1 MHMEL
6 LEWDAQSYDALP
18 LPHKRWGP
26 HTIGRL
32 RLTGDET
39 VADVGCGTGRDAE
52 HLLELLPAGRVL
64 AIDGSQQMLA
74 QTRSRVAGAG
84 HADRVEIIQADLRDP
99 APAALATHPPV
110 DAAVSVATLH
120 WLPDH
125 AQVFRTVAGLLQP
138 GGQFAA
144 EAGGRG
150 NIASIVAVLS
160 ELGAGD
166 GTGIWN
172 FADVPETMSRL
183 AAAGFA
189 EIEVNLVPNP
199 ARLDAGRQFEA
210 YLATVVLGAHLREL
224 PPEDRAPFVREVA
237 ARLAEPVVDYVRLQI
252 RATRS

>member
-1 MHMEL
+1 MEL

-32 RLTGDET
+32 RLTGGET
-39 VADVGCGTGRDAE
+39 VADVGCGTGRDAQ
-52 HLLELLPAGRVL
+52 HLLQLLPAGRVL

-74 QTRSRVAGAG
+74 QTRSRLVTTG
-84 HADRVEIIQADLRDP
+84 QADLRDATP
-99 APAALATHPPV
+99 PALATHPPA

-125 AQVFRTVAGLLQP
+125 ARVFRTVAGLLKP

-144 EAGGRG
+144 EAGGKG
-150 NIASIVAVLS
+150 NIASIVTVLS
-160 ELGAGD
+160 QLGAGD

-172 FADVPETMSRL
+172 FADVPETAERL
-183 AAAGFA
+183 AAAGFE
-189 EIEVNLVPNP
+189 EIEVNLVPDP
-199 ARLDAGRQFEA
+199 ARLDAGGQFEA

-224 PPEDRAPFVREVA
+224 PPADRAPFVRAVA

-252 RATRS
+252 RATRR

>member
-1 MHMEL
+1 MEL
-6 LEWDAQSYDALP
+6 LEWDARSYDALP

-32 RLTGDET
+32 RLAGDET

-52 HLLELLPAGRVL
+52 HLLRLLPAGRVL

-74 QTRSRVAGAG
+74 QTRTRLTGAG
-84 HADRVEIIQADLRDP
+84 HHDRVEIIQADLRGPVP
-99 APAALATHPPV
+99 AGLATHPPV

-125 AQVFRTVAGLLQP
+125 AQLFRTVARLLKP

-144 EAGGRG
+144 EAGGHG

-160 ELGAGD
+160 DLGAGD

-172 FADVPETMSRL
+172 FADVPETRRRL

-189 EIEVNLVPNP
+189 EIEVSLVPDP

-224 PPEDRAPFVREVA
+224 PPGDRAPFVRAVA

-252 RATRS
+252 RATRG

>member
-1 MHMEL
+1 MEL
-6 LEWDAQSYDALP
+6 LEWDARSYDALP

-32 RLTGDET
+32 RLTGAET

-52 HLLELLPAGRVL
+52 HLLRLLPAGRVL

-74 QTRSRVAGAG
+74 QTRSRLTDAG
-84 HADRVEIIQADLRDP
+84 HNDRVEIIQADLRDA
-99 APAALATHPPV
+99 APAALAHHPPA
-110 DAAVSVATLH
+110 DAALSVATLH

-125 AQVFRTVAGLLQP
+125 GQVFRTVAGLVKP

-144 EAGGRG
+144 EAGGQG

-160 ELGAGD
+160 DLGAGD
-166 GTGIWN
+166 GTGVWN
-172 FADVPETMSRL
+172 FAGVPETTARL
-183 AAAGFA
+183 AAAGFQD
-189 EIEVNLVPNP
+189 IQVNLVPDP

-224 PPEDRAPFVREVA
+224 PPGDRAPFVREVA
-237 ARLAEPVVDYVRLQI
+237 ARLAEPVADYVRLQI
-252 RATRS
+252 RATRG

>member
-1 MHMEL
+1 MEL

-52 HLLELLPAGRVL
+52 HLLQLLPAGRVL

-74 QTRSRVAGAG
+74 QTRSRMAGAG
-84 HADRVEIIQADLRDP
+84 HQDRVEIVQADLRDP
-99 APAALATHPPV
+99 APTALASHPPV

-125 AQVFRTVAGLLQP
+125 AQVFRTVAGLLKP

-144 EAGGRG
+144 EAGGNG

-160 ELGAGD
+160 DLGVGD

-172 FADVPETMSRL
+172 FAGVPETTERL
-183 AAAGFA
+183 AAAGFQ
-189 EIEVNLVPNP
+189 EIQVNLVPDP
-199 ARLDAGRQFEA
+199 ARLDAGHQFEA

-224 PPEDRAPFVREVA
+224 PPGDRAPFVRAVA

>member
-1 MHMEL
+1 MEL

-32 RLTGDET
+32 RLTGAET

-52 HLLELLPAGRVL
+52 HLLRLLPAGRVL

-74 QTRSRVAGAG
+74 QTRTRLTGAG
-84 HADRVEIIQADLRDP
+84 HDDRVEIIQADLRDP
-99 APAALATHPPV
+99 APAALASHPPV
-110 DAAVSVATLH
+110 DAALSVATLH

-125 AQVFRTVAGLLQP
+125 GQVFRTVAGLVRP

-144 EAGGRG
+144 EAGGQG

-160 ELGAGD
+160 DLGAGD
-166 GTGIWN
+166 GTGVWS
-172 FADVPETMSRL
+172 FAGVPETTARL
-183 AAAGFA
+183 AAAGFQ
-189 EIEVNLVPNP
+189 EIRVDLVPDP
-199 ARLDAGRQFEA
+199 ARLDPGGQFEA

-252 RATRS
+252 RATRG